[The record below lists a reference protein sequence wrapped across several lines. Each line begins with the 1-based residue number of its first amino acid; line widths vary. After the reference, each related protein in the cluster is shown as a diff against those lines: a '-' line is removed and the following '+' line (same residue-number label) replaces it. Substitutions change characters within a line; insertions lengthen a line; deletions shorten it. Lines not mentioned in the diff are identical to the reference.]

1 MNETDETNLTDQTK
15 FRLNEISK
23 IENYFNQEI
32 NQRKPCTKKLS
43 KYVATFDYINKILIV
58 LRATSGRVCIVSSVS
73 VVGVPVGIAGES
85 FTLIFSLTT
94 GRLLS
99 ITRNEKKKHEKI
111 LMLAKSKLNSNETLV
126 SQALIDMEI
135 SHEVFVLILKEKDK
149 YEKMKEN
156 KSNVSEKQENK
167 RLVWIQALKKRIID
181 SFRNQ

>member
-1 MNETDETNLTDQTK
+1 MNEIDETNLTDQTE

-43 KYVATFDYINKILIV
+43 KYVATFDYIKKILIV
-58 LRATSGRVCIVSSVS
+58 LTATSGRVCIVSSVS
-73 VVGVPVGIAGES
+73 VVGAPVGIAGES

-94 GRLLS
+94 GIIKKLLS
-99 ITRNEKKKHEKI
+99 ITRNEKKKYEKI
-111 LMLAKSKLNSNETLV
+111 LMLAKSKLNSNETLI

-135 SHEVFVLILKEKDK
+135 SREVFVMISKEKDK

-167 RLVWIQALKKRIID
+167 RLV
-181 SFRNQ
+181 